1 MLSLCSA
8 RHILDPREQ
17 VGTFELLGAQ
27 PVTDRDTF
35 PEFVLGAVFPRKDVL
50 IFFNSFQAADGIGLK
65 FKQLILAAWKAFGL
79 LNKDSWWNL
88 FKSAEDFRF
97 RELLLF
103 QQVMVITS
111 QLVVNVLT
119 ADNISF

>member
-1 MLSLCSA
+1 MECGSDEKMSWLALHPSLCWGWLLPVLPAILASMPTHYCVMLSLCSA

-50 IFFNSFQAADGIGLK
+50 IFFNSFQAADGNGL
-65 FKQLILAAWKAFGL
+65 
-79 LNKDSWWNL
+79 NN
-88 FKSAEDFRF
+88 
-97 RELLLF
+97 
-103 QQVMVITS
+103 
-111 QLVVNVLT
+111 
-119 ADNISF
+119 